1 MFSSVEFYAS
11 SVIQL
16 PPKSQLVK
24 PNGSFY
30 HNQTNVTVQEAP
42 FVLQGKA
49 MHLITTHC

>member
-1 MFSSVEFYAS
+1 MISNREYELRMFSSVEFYAS

-16 PPKSQLVK
+16 LLKSQLVK

-42 FVLQGKA
+42 FVL
-49 MHLITTHC
+49 

>member
-1 MFSSVEFYAS
+1 MFSSVEFYVS

-30 HNQTNVTVQEAP
+30 HNETNVTVQEAP
-42 FVLQGKA
+42 FVL
-49 MHLITTHC
+49 